1 MPGSLLSNYVQSY
14 NCGLLICEYIKTPG
28 PVEVINVII
37 RLSEYLNFSV
47 IDINRYLSYT
57 LDSFL
62 QQDYSPVSFISRFCA
77 SFMMVT

>member
-1 MPGSLLSNYVQSY
+1 M
-14 NCGLLICEYIKTPG
+14 
-28 PVEVINVII
+28 
-37 RLSEYLNFSV
+37 

-77 SFMMVT
+77 SFMMVTVKCNVLAVNMDVSEA